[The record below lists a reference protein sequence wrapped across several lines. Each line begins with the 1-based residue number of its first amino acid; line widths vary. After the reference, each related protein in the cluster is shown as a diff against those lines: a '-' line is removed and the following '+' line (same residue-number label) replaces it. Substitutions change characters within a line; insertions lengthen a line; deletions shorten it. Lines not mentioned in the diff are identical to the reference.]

1 MTDTDTK
8 RSTTSSLGVHL
19 HDGEITGEVDHQQHE
34 HSGGLYPVVTMAFG
48 GFAFTIF
55 PGRNRAIE
63 MADVLTRMAAD
74 LRNGADRFSVQA
86 LED

>member
-8 RSTTSSLGVHL
+8 RSTTTALGVHL

-34 HSGGLYPVVTMAFG
+34 HSGGLYPVVTMKLG
-48 GFAFTIF
+48 GFEFTIF
-55 PGRNRAIE
+55 PGRDRAIE
-63 MADVLTRMAAD
+63 MANVLTLMAAE
-74 LRNGADRFSVQA
+74 LRDGADRFVQA